1 MGSNFLSNS
10 RSCGAYYFINN
21 YSEVKMGI
29 LIFAFVVL
37 FFLNKIGDLLRER
50 SIIQRRLGQPV
61 YDWLLSVDARRVK

>member
-1 MGSNFLSNS
+1 
-10 RSCGAYYFINN
+10 
-21 YSEVKMGI
+21 MGI

-61 YDWLLSVDARRVK
+61 YDWLLSVDARRVNGR